1 MIRALLID
9 DEEDAREALRLSIGQ
24 YCPEVQLMAICAS
37 PEEGLRA
44 IQAHTPDL
52 VFLDI
57 QMPRMSGF
65 ELLQQ
70 LAPVS
75 FEVVFV
81 TAHDQYAIKAIRF
94 SALDY
99 LLKPVDVDDL
109 IQAVRKVQQRLEQ
122 KNSAYQYQS
131 VLHNIRFN
139 PGKIDRLAVPS
150 FEGIDFFRAGRYY
163 LLPSRWQLHHPAPG
177 GKEHKL
183 ISKNLKD
190 FESLLAESGFCRVHH
205 SSLINLKHVQK
216 YVKGEGGY
224 VILTDDYPVDI
235 SRRKKE
241 VFLSMLDKL

>member
-1 MIRALLID
+1 MIRALIID
-9 DEEDAREALRLSIGQ
+9 DEEDAREALRLSIKQ
-24 YCPEVQLMAICAS
+24 YCPEVQLMAVCAS

-44 IQAHTPDL
+44 IQEHTPEL

-65 ELLQQ
+65 DLLQQ
-70 LAPVS
+70 LAPVP

-99 LLKPVDVDDL
+99 LLKPIDIDDL
-109 IQAVRKVQQRLEQ
+109 MQAVHKVQQRLQQ
-122 KNSAYQYQS
+122 KNSTYQYQS
-131 VLHNIRFN
+131 VLHNMRFK

-150 FEGIDFFRAGRYY
+150 FEGIDFFDLADIIYCQADGNYTI
-163 LLPSRWQLHHPAPG
+163 LHLTHQNSP
-177 GKEHKL
+177 L

-205 SSLINLKHVQK
+205 SSLINIKHVQK

-224 VILTDDYPVDI
+224 VILTDGHHVDI

-241 VFLSMLDKL
+241 VFLSMLSRL